1 MEIEFIDSHTHLYDE
16 AFDIDFNDVIRK
28 CQEAGIKK
36 CVLPGEDSNHQDALN
51 KAADLYPEYLLP
63 CIGVHPS
70 SLNDNWKDEL
80 NFVKNNLNSRKYYAI
95 GEIGLD
101 EHFDKTYLSIQKK
114 VFKEQLRIAYEAKLP
129 VIIHSRDSTADIFE
143 VMENCKKEGIKIKGI
158 FHAFSGSFETY
169 QKIKNYGDFHFGIG
183 GVLTFK
189 NAKIANTIIN
199 IPLKDIVLETDSPY
213 LAPTPLRG
221 TRNASYNIPIIAEK
235 LSQIKNINIE
245 EVAKITTE
253 NAKSIFDF

>member
-1 MEIEFIDSHTHLYDE
+1 MKIEFIDSHTHLYDE
-16 AFDIDFNDVIRK
+16 AFNNDFNEVIKK

-36 CVLPGEDSNHQDALN
+36 CILPGEDSTHQDALN

-80 NFVKNNLNSRKYYAI
+80 DFVKNNLNSRKYYAI

-101 EHFDKTYLSIQKK
+101 EHFDKTYLSIQKD
-114 VFKEQLRIAYEAKLP
+114 VFKEQLRIAYETHLP
-129 VIIHSRDSTADIFE
+129 VIIHSRDATVDTFE
-143 VMENCKKEGIKIKGI
+143 VLETCKKEGIKIKGI
-158 FHAFSGSFETY
+158 FHAFSGSLETY
-169 QKIKNYGDFHFGIG
+169 KKLKTYGDFYFGIG

-189 NAKIANTIIN
+189 NAKIAKTIID
-199 IPLKDIVLETDSPY
+199 IPLEDIVLETDSPY

-221 TRNASYNIPIIAEK
+221 SRNASYNIPIIAEK
-235 LSQIKNINIE
+235 LSQIKNTSIE
-245 EVAKITTE
+245 EIAKITTE
-253 NAKSIFDF
+253 NAESIFDC